1 MSRIADGISGY
12 WHQLTDSCERMTLL
26 LKAVLIKNFSK
37 MIQTRKLRTLCVKKD
52 LAQNTLKSMLAKSSP
67 LTNLL
72 SKFDNFKKAVFVSRL
87 CVSSPPCCLALLKL
101 LTQSHFPLEVL
112 GLEKNDKMRHQSCC
126 SLSSRKYREWFS
138 RRVLSWVTEKQE
150 AKPVKWGVTPRLLRR
165 VTLRLVVHVTGP
177 TTLAVIPA
185 PSLSFTFSTSNL
197 LPRLI
202 ATGHAL
208 WQPPVAP
215 PGDFCSQSLLKNP
228 GYSRHGSW
236 SPITV
241 TVPRVR
247 PLTTQSTRPSLTHS
261 LRNVAAR

>member
-1 MSRIADGISGY
+1 
-12 WHQLTDSCERMTLL
+12 
-26 LKAVLIKNFSK
+26 

-165 VTLRLVVHVTGP
+165 VTLRLVVHVTRP
-177 TTLAVIPA
+177 TTPAVIPA
-185 PSLSFTFSTSNL
+185 TSLSFTFFHLKPPSSSNRHWPCALATSCCSSRWLLLSIFVEESRLFQAWLVESDYGHGPSCSTTYHTVYSTVFDTFFEKRCSKVTKTTVCNMHHNSQNL
-197 LPRLI
+197 PEM
-202 ATGHAL
+202 
-208 WQPPVAP
+208 
-215 PGDFCSQSLLKNP
+215 
-228 GYSRHGSW
+228 
-236 SPITV
+236 
-241 TVPRVR
+241 
-247 PLTTQSTRPSLTHS
+247 LT
-261 LRNVAAR
+261 